1 MTHFPHLS
9 IPSRLII
16 LVAAILVAAVTGHAL
31 PTDTYATRSVLA
43 DGRWVKIAVERS
55 GMVMIGS
62 ADLRKWGFADPGA
75 VRVYGYGASRIPD
88 RLDASTYID
97 DLPQTPS
104 AVTSRGIV
112 FYANGPENTST
123 DASGRITCSLNPF
136 TTHAYYF
143 LTDGGD
149 DARRLDPPTGGLEP
163 PGTWHV
169 T

>member
-97 DLPQTPS
+97 DLPPVSYSPLRAHETK
-104 AVTSRGIV
+104 
-112 FYANGPENTST
+112 ANLVC
-123 DASGRITCSLNPF
+123 R
-136 TTHAYYF
+136 F
-143 LTDGGD
+143 LLVKKT
-149 DARRLDPPTGGLEP
+149 LKI
-163 PGTWHV
+163 
-169 T
+169 

>member
-97 DLPQTPS
+97 DLPQTPRRS
-104 AVTSRGIV
+104 PRAALCFMPTARKT
-112 FYANGPENTST
+112 PRPMPP
-123 DASGRITCSLNPF
+123 DASPARS
-136 TTHAYYF
+136 THS
-143 LTDGGD
+143 
-149 DARRLDPPTGGLEP
+149 PPTP
-163 PGTWHV
+163 TIS
-169 T
+169 